1 MRIQID
7 HWPEALVALF
17 VLNSFNPFAPTPS
30 VRNHAP
36 CIVYV
41 VIRLRGKHLTCAGGR
56 DLSNHTDSAKE
67 AREQVNF
74 KIDENLLALP
84 TRTSFHL
91 ILRSQQRFCIKKSE
105 RRGGGKATGKFL
117 RMSELRMLI
126 VHVFCIW
133 NRKPRSARPVN
144 WCFDGA

>member
-7 HWPEALVALF
+7 HWPEALVAFF
-17 VLNSFNPFAPTPS
+17 VVKSFNPFAPTPS
-30 VRNHAP
+30 VRNHVP
-36 CIVYV
+36 YIVCD
-41 VIRLRGKHLTCAGGR
+41 VISLRGKHLTCAGGR

-74 KIDENLLALP
+74 KIDENRLALP
-84 TRTSFHL
+84 MATRTSFHL

-105 RRGGGKATGKFL
+105 RKGGGKATGKFL
-117 RMSELRMLI
+117 RMPELRMLI

-144 WCFDGA
+144 SV